1 MQKINK
7 EDVLT
12 HPEFAKA
19 NKFLK
24 DKVMGIVHNYAQKER
39 SIENN
44 HNMVAEMCKLHMDVI
59 ASFDQTDLE
68 ALKSKDNNL
77 SILNNYLALRQ
88 LSETQLGGVL
98 QGSWGVSKSVV
109 DSDAFKIKIGHS
121 ESNVSKT
128 EILKFIT
135 TE

>member
-1 MQKINK
+1 MQKIVK
-7 EDVLT
+7 EEVLN
-12 HPEFAKA
+12 HPDFAKA
-19 NKFLK
+19 NTFLK
-24 DKVMGIVHNYAQKER
+24 GKVMSIVHKYSQKER

-68 ALKSKDNNL
+68 ALKSKENNL
-77 SILNNYLALRQ
+77 AILNNYLALRQ

-98 QGSWGVSKSVV
+98 QGSWGISKTVV
-109 DSDAFKIKIGHS
+109 DSDMFKIKIGQS
-121 ESNVSKT
+121 ESNISKK

-135 TE
+135 I

>member
-1 MQKINK
+1 MQKISK
-7 EDVLT
+7 DEVLT
-12 HPEFAKA
+12 HPEFARA

-24 DKVMGIVHNYAQKER
+24 DKVMSIVDNYAQKER
-39 SIENN
+39 SVENN
-44 HNMVAEMCKLHMDVI
+44 HNMVAEMCKLHMDII

-68 ALKSKDNNL
+68 SLKGNNNNL
-77 SILNNYLALRQ
+77 AILNKYLAIRQ

-98 QGSWGVSKSVV
+98 QGSWGISKHVV
-109 DSDAFKIKIGHS
+109 ESEMFKIKIGQS
-121 ESNVSKT
+121 KSNVSKR